1 VTNGVR
7 VQRSRKV
14 LASLPYR
21 GGHVAAD
28 RRRARHVRPADHR
41 SLKRSSLRLANATGT
56 SRLGAIQV
64 VAPAEGS
71 NAVAAASQFFEKLLA
86 RCGTPPWKRRPWTA
100 PIASDRHGRGMKP
113 DAADNSV
120 SRETSTLLSKERL
133 IPRKTG
139 RAVTPLGGVAV
150 FVAFLH
156 ELGSVEKLRQYM
168 PIQWKS
174 PNQIDPTT
182 SSVEDEVAL
191 RAEPAVVAEGRGSRG
206 GVLLGS
212 ERQKQP
218 SRADFEGAQTS
229 EIVRDPLVI
238 STQLPSCSLAE
249 NTSRFRRHRLPS

>member
-1 VTNGVR
+1 
-7 VQRSRKV
+7 
-14 LASLPYR
+14 
-21 GGHVAAD
+21 
-28 RRRARHVRPADHR
+28 
-41 SLKRSSLRLANATGT
+41 
-56 SRLGAIQV
+56 
-64 VAPAEGS
+64 
-71 NAVAAASQFFEKLLA
+71 
-86 RCGTPPWKRRPWTA
+86 
-100 PIASDRHGRGMKP
+100 MKP

-120 SRETSTLLSKERL
+120 PREISALLSKERL
-133 IPRKTG
+133 ILRGTG

-168 PIQWKS
+168 PIQCKS

-229 EIVRDPLVI
+229 GHHSEQRVAQVRLEVI
-238 STQLPSCSLAE
+238 DSADAE
-249 NTSRFRRHRLPS
+249 FWRGTAWCCLCRGAKSV